1 MNIVPPSGNFAM
13 EVRYAI
19 DDRHRKGSLPPYA
32 PAAPQSLRAKPSD
45 AARSRQKWARSAAR
59 ALTVEQARRRR
70 ARHGSSASLPALR
83 GENDTAAAVLAS
95 Y

>member
-1 MNIVPPSGNFAM
+1 VPPDGNFAM

-45 AARSRQKWARSAAR
+45 AARSRQKWARSTAR
-59 ALTVEQARRRR
+59 AVDGTTGATPQGAQP
-70 ARHGSSASLPALR
+70 GP
-83 GENDTAAAVLAS
+83 
-95 Y
+95 